1 MNFLELAKD
10 RYSVRSYKPDMIEEE
25 KLAYI
30 LEAGRLSPTAC
41 NFQPQKI
48 FVIKKAEILEKLNT
62 VCRFTFGAPVVLVIG
77 YDTERD
83 WKNKR
88 AGGIGSGETD
98 AAIVTTHMMLAA
110 WEQGIGSCW
119 VGAFSP
125 DKVSE
130 ALGIS
135 ENIRITA
142 LMPLGYPSSDAE
154 PMSLHSEFRD
164 YSDTIEFLDTV
175 E

>member
-88 AGGIGSGETD
+88 AGGVGSGETD

-130 ALGIS
+130 TLGLA
-135 ENIRITA
+135 ENIKVTA
-142 LMPLGYPSSDAE
+142 LLPLGYPSPDAE

-164 YSDTIEFLDTV
+164 FSDTV
-175 E
+175 ELLDSLK

>member
-41 NFQPQKI
+41 NFQQQKI

-98 AAIVTTHMMLAA
+98 VAIVTTHMMLAA